1 MKKNLL
7 LSFSSLF
14 IVLLFSNSQAQEPVK
29 GSIKSDTA
37 TVAILE
43 LYTSEG
49 CNSCPAAEKYLKQ
62 MVEQH
67 KGKKQ
72 FIPLAFHVD
81 YWDYIGWKDPF
92 SNPAFGKRQ
101 RDIAIRNQLNTL
113 YTPQFVLHGQ
123 DFPSYNNIPD
133 AISIINDIKPQA
145 DISLQATLTDTQ
157 VNALITVSAIN
168 ERSKQY
174 GDVYIAIAE
183 NNLSSQVTDGENDG
197 LNLQHA
203 HVVRQFLGPFPL
215 QGKDKLELNQ
225 TIKLDEKWK
234 RDDLSLIVFA
244 QDRQDGTT
252 HQAIQVPL
260 TELK

>member
-7 LSFSSLF
+7 LTFCSLF
-14 IVLLFSNSQAQEPVK
+14 IVLLFANSQAQEPVK
-29 GSIKSDTA
+29 GSIKSTA
-37 TVAILE
+37 STVAILE

-62 MVEQH
+62 MVEKH
-67 KGKKQ
+67 KDTKQ

-81 YWDYIGWKDPF
+81 YWDYIGWKDPY

-133 AISIINDIKPQA
+133 AVGIINDIKPQA
-145 DISLQATLTDTQ
+145 DISLSATLTDTQ
-157 VNALITVSAIN
+157 LDTLITVNAKN

-174 GDVYIAIAE
+174 ADVYIAIAE

-197 LNLQHA
+197 LTLQHA

-215 QGKDKLELNQ
+215 QGKDKLELNE
-225 TIKLDEKWK
+225 TIKLDGKWK
-234 RDDLSLIVFA
+234 RNDLSLVVFA
-244 QDRQDGTT
+244 QDRLDGTT
-252 HQAIQVPL
+252 LQAIQIPL
-260 TELK
+260 SEFR